1 MRRTA
6 FHIAERRGALQG
18 SRQDWL
24 FGNGALDHRYQRD
37 MLTELHPTLSRT
49 FRMSCHY
56 QYR

>member
-1 MRRTA
+1 MHWTA

-18 SRQDWL
+18 LRQDWL
-24 FGNGALDHRYQRD
+24 FGKGALNHKHQRD
-37 MLTELHPTLSRT
+37 ILTELHPTLSRT